1 VLAWAR
7 AVSELG
13 RRWVRRGLAGRVRAG
28 EYVAAL
34 LTSVFFVDAEALGR
48 WDRLGS
54 VAAAERWLADFGL
67 PEGMPFL
74 LHESGVPDRM
84 ANRWLASL
92 PTHGCRS
99 RSTWRAYALN
109 WAEWARFLQSRGVAP
124 LAVTAED
131 VAAFYSAQ
139 RLDRGGAG
147 VGRATWNRKVAALE
161 SFYKW
166 AIDRGLVAS
175 SPFVY
180 REAWARGSDGVVR
193 SVRRN
198 LAKERAGRPHATL
211 RWLESD
217 RLQLFLAVGL
227 AALERQPRGGR
238 SCAARPR
245 RPADASPHP
254 YQPPGTRAE
263 ATPGRYRRA
272 ARRRPSRLRPRPRS
286 ALRAAARPAR
296 PRPRPRPRRLALERD
311 LAALSEYLT
320 AASSHRQS
328 TTTRRTTK
336 CVTSQLPPFRGT

>member
-1 VLAWAR
+1 M
-7 AVSELG
+7 
-13 RRWVRRGLAGRVRAG
+13 RRGLAGRVRAG

-54 VAAAERWLADFGL
+54 VAAAERWLTDLGL

-74 LHESGVPDRM
+74 LDESGVPDRM

-109 WAEWARFLQSRGVAP
+109 WAEWARFLQSRGAAP

-161 SFYKW
+161 SFYRW
-166 AIDRGLVAS
+166 AIDRRLVAS

-180 REAWARGSDGVVR
+180 REAWACGGDGVVR

-227 AALERQPRGGR
+227 GGLLPDGSEDPAFVGRNAARNRAFGELLATSGLRAQEGSFLLVPELPAADGPRDRLVAYERARRRSRRAASRGAR
-238 SCAARPR
+238 SSARPR
-245 RPADASPHP
+245 F
-254 YQPPGTRAE
+254 G
-263 ATPGRYRRA
+263 
-272 ARRRPSRLRPRPRS
+272 
-286 ALRAAARPAR
+286 
-296 PRPRPRPRRLALERD
+296 
-311 LAALSEYLT
+311 
-320 AASSHRQS
+320 
-328 TTTRRTTK
+328 
-336 CVTSQLPPFRGT
+336 